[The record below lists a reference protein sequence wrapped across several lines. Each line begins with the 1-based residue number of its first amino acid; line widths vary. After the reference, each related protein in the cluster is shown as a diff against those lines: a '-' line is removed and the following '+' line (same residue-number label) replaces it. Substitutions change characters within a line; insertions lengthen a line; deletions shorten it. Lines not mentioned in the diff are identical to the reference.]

1 MKSRTRHSQVC
12 LRHPQWLPHQTL
24 VRVLLALEQTLL
36 FDHHLLNTRTPVL
49 FLLAQGQTLELDR
62 LLLVA
67 PVWPILCLGPMWQTL
82 WHRQQ
87 QPRVGE
93 PSHPLWGGN
102 SQACPQCP
110 LPLMWTHLLMQ
121 CV

>member
-1 MKSRTRHSQVC
+1 MKTQIRHSQVC
-12 LRHPQWLPHQTL
+12 LRHPVWLLPHP

-36 FDHHLLNTRTPVL
+36 FNHLLLNTRTPVL
-49 FLLAQGQTLELDR
+49 FPLAQEQTLGLNR
-62 LLLVA
+62 HLLTA
-67 PVWPILCLGPMWQTL
+67 L

-87 QPRVGE
+87 PPRLGE
-93 PSHPLWGGN
+93 PSHPLWGGD

-110 LPLMWTHLLMQ
+110 LPLMGTQLLMQ